1 MPLLDLVR
9 QLAQQGRSRRTGRA
23 PRATRIARRAQVLPQ
38 PAAPRALPIDPS
50 FRVAGASSIAPEPL
64 TSNQPPPPASR
75 ATLRA
80 GLAPALEL
88 PPARPV
94 PTAVSSS
101 RLGNVLKYRATS
113 RRVSESASRTLR
125 GKQAQAKVGSRPSS
139 SPFSCYWRG
148 SAGAFGDAMD
158 EHDVRQRM
166 LRLRL
171 ERVFGLDRIRDFHSP
186 GEPEQADES
195 KERER
200 KRLRELLLPSYRRRR
215 EARDNI
221 ELSSKAREADLEQHA
236 RHSHWF
242 APPPLTPL
250 RAWAPPP
257 HLPQPS
263 PR

>member
-1 MPLLDLVR
+1 MRKASTSKSWIAAFVIPVFLLLAGLGWWYVR
-9 QLAQQGRSRRTGRA
+9 RERRRTRA
-23 PRATRIARRAQVLPQ
+23 AT
-38 PAAPRALPIDPS
+38 
-50 FRVAGASSIAPEPL
+50 
-64 TSNQPPPPASR
+64 
-75 ATLRA
+75 
-80 GLAPALEL
+80 
-88 PPARPV
+88 
-94 PTAVSSS
+94 
-101 RLGNVLKYRATS
+101 K
-113 RRVSESASRTLR
+113 
-125 GKQAQAKVGSRPSS
+125 
-139 SPFSCYWRG
+139 
-148 SAGAFGDAMD
+148 AFGDAMD

-242 APPPLTPL
+242 APPPPYAPSGLGTAASSTTTIATVGPPESKAIDLGKTKVISMGSPDASTSTFEGVTGGL
-250 RAWAPPP
+250 RPPP
-257 HLPQPS
+257 RPS
-263 PR
+263 VKDRLDRDRELRRATGTGSFGEHSSTGGLEDLWPALGQKRDEADRRWEHGFI